1 MDYEALIAFFSE
13 YNDHFRKFLKFEY
26 SKLNM
31 INQGEIEKLSQSLSS
46 EQAFIMKSNV
56 LESKRIGLLGGD
68 ITFAQLIEEAPDN
81 YKALLESKYKELSEM
96 VFKIKEI
103 NDTANIIISERL
115 KKIRTAE
122 SFSKTYDGHGDIR
135 KVSELSS
142 VIDKA

>member
-1 MDYEALIAFFSE
+1 MDYEAVKDFFTE
-13 YNDHFRKFLKFEY
+13 YNDHFRKFLQFEY

-31 INQGEIEKLSQSLSS
+31 INKGEIEKLSRSLSS

-56 LESKRIGLLGGD
+56 LETKRIKLLGGD
-68 ITFAQLIEEAPDN
+68 ITFAELIEKAPEAH
-81 YKALLESKYKELSEM
+81 KAALETQYRELSEM

-115 KKIRTAE
+115 KKIRN
-122 SFSKTYDGHGDIR
+122 SGMSVSTYDGHGDIKKPDER
-135 KVSELSS
+135 SS